1 MTGCCRLTIFPE
13 FRKSHLTQTVRLPYI
28 VRMSDK
34 KKTKRIDIRLMPATF
49 AKLKRLQVE
58 AGGETY
64 STIIRRLIEAAAMK
78 AAK

>member
-1 MTGCCRLTIFPE
+1 
-13 FRKSHLTQTVRLPYI
+13 
-28 VRMSDK
+28 MSDK